1 MARRRFCGRKPTKGH
16 PWIGGD
22 GIAKPPTPPG
32 SAAGPK
38 RRERKG
44 PALRKPLDLSGR
56 VIRLRFQGSMKDI
69 RILETI
75 RDGFLDDIVFEYLIT
90 TMGGDDDGQ
99 D

>member
-1 MARRRFCGRKPTKGH
+1 M
-16 PWIGGD
+16 
-22 GIAKPPTPPG
+22 
-32 SAAGPK
+32 
-38 RRERKG
+38 
-44 PALRKPLDLSGR
+44 
-56 VIRLRFQGSMKDI
+56 RFQGSMKDI